1 MTDTQDNLTID
12 IEEAI
17 EIETAAMG
25 EAQILQHNNAL
36 EVQQIYGDNL
46 PYQRDRV
53 INEAQF
59 FIDQTG
65 KSMLEVGKRLIL
77 IKENETVKDFTE
89 IVDTKF
95 NIGKSTAYNLM
106 QATAKFLSLDTK
118 SFQALGNLGMTK
130 LLDLANQDIEEL
142 EALAEGGTVAGLK
155 LDEMDKMTTRELKEA
170 LKKARKDLKEV
181 QEDNA
186 AVREVSR
193 KKDEKISKLDEEL
206 AKKDQADA
214 KKKRLE
220 LEELDSVTVLVNDYT
235 DQYKE
240 VITKLASAI
249 YQLEQIRVEAEKEM
263 LPPRF
268 FKEMALASSHE
279 MERIQ
284 SLLEQLPDD
293 TAPLDVSWLPQNKE
307 GEEPLF
313 NNGPLSE

>member
-1 MTDTQDNLTID
+1 MTDNKDNHTID
-12 IEEAI
+12 IETAIAI
-17 EIETAAMG
+17 ET
-25 EAQILQHNNAL
+25 HHSNVL
-36 EVQQIYGDNL
+36 EVQQTYGDNL

-53 INEAQF
+53 VNEARFFMAQSAEAMLQF
-59 FIDQTG
+59 
-65 KSMLEVGKRLIL
+65 GKRLVQIRENEPHGEFINIVEHQFKISQTSAKRFMNAAIKFLNIPDANRPTLVDLAPSKLFELMTLDDDIL
-77 IKENETVKDFTE
+77 IE
-89 IVDTKF
+89 
-95 NIGKSTAYNLM
+95 
-106 QATAKFLSLDTK
+106 LS
-118 SFQALGNLGMTK
+118 
-130 LLDLANQDIEEL
+130 
-142 EALAEGGTVAGLK
+142 EGESVAGLTLEK
-155 LDEMDKMTTRELKEA
+155 IDTSSVRELKEEIKK
-170 LKKARKDLKEV
+170 LKSNLKEV